1 LLAEQEQELDNY
13 YDQTDDED
21 LFLHT
26 NTPKRTSF
34 TVPQQLQE
42 QLMNNIPSE
51 TNDDFA
57 IEEAEDAQFISNNR
71 ISAII
76 IDESKV
82 LHFMLEMRRIGI
94 NIFIC
99 K

>member
-1 LLAEQEQELDNY
+1 
-13 YDQTDDED
+13 
-21 LFLHT
+21 
-26 NTPKRTSF
+26 
-34 TVPQQLQE
+34 
-42 QLMNNIPSE
+42 MNNIPSE

-82 LHFMLEMRRIGI
+82 LYFMSEMRRIG
-94 NIFIC
+94 N
-99 K
+99 